1 MTSSSDTGAVRLA
14 YVPVTVSILVP
25 VAVPVPAIDEAAPGA
40 VCGLPVAA
48 LSPGTPEAAA
58 AAAAV
63 GASPEV
69 LSALERLL
77 AAVACHRREYPE
89 AQAVAT
95 PWFGTVPEEAV

>member
-1 MTSSSDTGAVRLA
+1 MSNSETGAVSVA

-25 VAVPVPAIDEAAPGA
+25 VAVPIPAVNEEAPDA

-48 LSPGTPEAAA
+48 LAPGTPEAAA

-63 GASPEV
+63 GASHEV

-95 PWFGTVPEEAV
+95 PWLGTVPEEAV

>member
-1 MTSSSDTGAVRLA
+1 MSSSNPGAVRVA

-25 VAVPVPAIDEAAPGA
+25 VAVPVPDIAEEAPST

-48 LSPGTPEAAA
+48 LAPGTPEAEA

-69 LSALERLL
+69 LAALERLL
-77 AAVACHRREYPE
+77 SAVACHRREYPD

-95 PWFGTVPEEAV
+95 PWYGTVPEEAV